1 MNTFR
6 LGALCAVMFWMCT
19 AAMLSAAQ
27 TDTDACTLLTPAQ
40 VGAAVGVSVV
50 DGKHVTP
57 TYVKTCT
64 WAASGKSDVKFV
76 TLYLQ
81 TAAAYD
87 GGKKMAGQMLTA
99 GKGGEV
105 KPVSV
110 GEDGYYFVAGDQVG
124 LLVKKGGISFKVA
137 VYATL
142 PVDKKEA
149 MELTL
154 AKQVLTKF

>member
-6 LGALCAVMFWMCT
+6 LGALCAAPLWLCA
-19 AAMLSAAQ
+19 AAMPSAAQ
-27 TDTDACTLLTPAQ
+27 AATDACTVLTPAQ
-40 VGAAVGVSVV
+40 VGAAVGASVAA
-50 DGKHVTP
+50 GKHVTP
-57 TYVKTCT
+57 TFVKTCT
-64 WAASGKSDVKFV
+64 WVASGSSKVKFV

-87 GGKKMAGQMLTA
+87 GGKQMASQMA
-99 GKGGEV
+99 AVGKGAAV
-105 KPVSV
+105 KPARV

-124 LLVKKGGISFKVA
+124 LLVKKGSVSFKVA

-142 PVDKKEA
+142 PVANKEA

-154 AKQVLTKF
+154 AKEALAKL